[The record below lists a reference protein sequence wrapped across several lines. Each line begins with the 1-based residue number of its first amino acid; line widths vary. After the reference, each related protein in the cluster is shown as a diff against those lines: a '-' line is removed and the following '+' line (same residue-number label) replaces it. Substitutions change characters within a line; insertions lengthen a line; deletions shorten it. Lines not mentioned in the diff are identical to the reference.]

1 MQMPPRVAASAPP
14 SDVPPPNDVTAMLR
28 PWQAFRM
35 LETSCVDFGYR
46 TRRGTC
52 SGSAKDS
59 AVEDLEAQI
68 SGREVDSMF
77 DSPVSSP
84 SMFSWLWL

>member
-1 MQMPPRVAASAPP
+1 
-14 SDVPPPNDVTAMLR
+14 
-28 PWQAFRM
+28 M

-59 AVEDLEAQI
+59 GVEDLDAHI

-77 DSPVSSP
+77 GSPSSSP
-84 SMFSWLWL
+84 SMFSLLWLYDRDGASERGSVDLEVGVQRVFVAMMVVY